1 MMARK
6 KRIAILVVSIVLV
19 ILAIVGTII
28 FLYLKTDAFKSNE
41 TLFAKYFMQSFNA
54 IDTIKNDDLLGIE
67 DTLNTNKYTSELK
80 GKIEYTKN
88 VETNNEDKNSSIN
101 QVGLNVKSN
110 TDKSNDTNYSK

>member
-41 TLFAKYFMQSFNA
+41 TLFAKYFMQ
-54 IDTIKNDDLLGIE
+54 
-67 DTLNTNKYTSELK
+67 
-80 GKIEYTKN
+80 
-88 VETNNEDKNSSIN
+88 
-101 QVGLNVKSN
+101 
-110 TDKSNDTNYSK
+110 

>member
-54 IDTIKNDDLLGIE
+54 IDIIKNNDALGI
-67 DTLNTNKYTSELK
+67 DNTLNANKYTSELK
-80 GKIEYTKN
+80 ENIQKM
-88 VETNNEDKNSSIN
+88 
-101 QVGLNVKSN
+101 
-110 TDKSNDTNYSK
+110 

>member
-1 MMARK
+1 MARK

-54 IDTIKNDDLLGIE
+54 IDTIKNGLKKKEE
-67 DTLNTNKYTSELK
+67 DIKEHGK
-80 GKIEYTKN
+80 GYEAAESVAMHLFQMPHTHRPHK
-88 VETNNEDKNSSIN
+88 
-101 QVGLNVKSN
+101 
-110 TDKSNDTNYSK
+110 

>member
-54 IDTIKNDDLLGIE
+54 IDIIKNNDALGI
-67 DTLNTNKYTSELK
+67 DNTLNANKYTSELK

-88 VETNNEDKNSSIN
+88 VETNSEDKNSSIN
-101 QVGLNVKSN
+101 QIGLNVKSR
-110 TDKSNDTNYSK
+110 